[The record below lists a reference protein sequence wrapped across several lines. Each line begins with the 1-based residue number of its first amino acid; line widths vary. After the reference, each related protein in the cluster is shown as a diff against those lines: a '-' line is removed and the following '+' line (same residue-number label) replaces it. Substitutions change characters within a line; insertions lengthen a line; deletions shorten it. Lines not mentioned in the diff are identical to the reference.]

1 MPYGIALF
9 LIWLVLL
16 LRFPRVMLPVSGIVA
31 ALGLLLA
38 AVMGVLQWQQGQR
51 IEKLAFELQYQPES
65 CPFGQPLFVSIRN
78 HGERTSRNISWQL
91 WANQPGYNSNLVDVA
106 ASDQRFNLGIDLQPG
121 ADTQVCYSLP
131 RLRSGY
137 RESELE
143 YRADTVRADFIKEQ

>member
-38 AVMGVLQWQQGQR
+38 VVMGVLQWQQGQR
-51 IEKLAFELQYQPES
+51 IEKLVFELQYQPES

-78 HGERTSRNISWQL
+78 QGERTARNISWQL
-91 WANQPGYNSNLVDVA
+91 WASQSGYNSNLVDVA
-106 ASDQRFNLGIDLQPG
+106 SNDQRFNLGIELQPG
-121 ADTQVCYSLP
+121 AVTQACYSLP
-131 RLRSGY
+131 RLRRGY
-137 RESELE
+137 RESELQ
-143 YRADTVRADFIKEQ
+143 YRADAVRADFIKE